1 MPVPVGAVR
10 NTRGATGPDAHSGPL
25 QPHHMR
31 TPLLAINGSV
41 DVSNRSM
48 NNAQIAE
55 VFESIAGLLE
65 MRGESPFTVRAY
77 RRAAQVIKDLPTE
90 LGQMVRDQMD
100 LRELPGVGKAIS
112 DKITELVNTGSL
124 RYFERLRAEFPAGI
138 LDVMRIPGLGP
149 KTALKAWKELD
160 VTTVAELEQAIQDG
174 RLAALPRMG
183 EKAADNIL
191 QNVKLA
197 RAKD

>member
-1 MPVPVGAVR
+1 
-10 NTRGATGPDAHSGPL
+10 
-25 QPHHMR
+25 MR

-77 RRAAQVIKDLPTE
+77 RRAAQVIKGLPTE

-183 EKAADNIL
+183 EKAAGNIMK
-191 QNVKLA
+191 NVKLA
-197 RAKD
+197 QTKEWRMP